1 MKFSPAGV
9 GARLFFPAGNHLPF
23 AIDFVRK
30 GGHGGHEVAQLQIT
44 METAKGKG
52 ASDTAKAAHFTADDF
67 SGSNGK
73 KSIPLY
79 IRVLHECLG
88 LIECGIVL

>member
-1 MKFSPAGV
+1 M
-9 GARLFFPAGNHLPF
+9 
-23 AIDFVRK
+23 
-30 GGHGGHEVAQLQIT
+30 
-44 METAKGKG
+44 AKGRG

-73 KSIPLY
+73 KSIHLCV
-79 IRVLHECLG
+79 RVLHERLG